1 MGRAKQPGV
10 VSSARK
16 PCLTGSVRKLKNIA
30 ADLHNF
36 IFKWERLNDEGFSIA
51 SQIVNLEI
59 SKRSEKKSHIK
70 LDCENRVNIEH
81 SENEAELDS
90 DMEDG
95 CTALL
100 AILGKMTHLVSKM
113 EKMSCCTKGICALHT
128 YQEGPSGTQSLLFQ
142 TWPVTHFDDISSKL
156 FDAYKQ
162 ELALKQI
169 VVNEIAH
176 ISDPNLS
183 LVFLSSWLYQPYI
196 EDINKVLLESLLLE
210 TGHRMLT

>member
-1 MGRAKQPGV
+1 
-10 VSSARK
+10 
-16 PCLTGSVRKLKNIA
+16 
-30 ADLHNF
+30 
-36 IFKWERLNDEGFSIA
+36 
-51 SQIVNLEI
+51 
-59 SKRSEKKSHIK
+59 
-70 LDCENRVNIEH
+70 
-81 SENEAELDS
+81 
-90 DMEDG
+90 
-95 CTALL
+95 
-100 AILGKMTHLVSKM
+100 M
-113 EKMSCCTKGICALHT
+113 EKSYTEDEAQGFVIFDPFFLNCNLINSNPSFPIFTCFVFWDLVFLHANNT
-128 YQEGPSGTQSLLFQ
+128 H
-142 TWPVTHFDDISSKL
+142 VTHPSMNAVEFNELQGRHFNFLISFSDEISSKL

>member
-1 MGRAKQPGV
+1 METKQQGV

-16 PCLTGSVRKLKNIA
+16 PCLSGSVRKLKNIA

-36 IFKWERLNDEGFSIA
+36 ILKWERLNDEGFSIA

-70 LDCENRVNIEH
+70 LDWENRVNIEH

-90 DMEDG
+90 DLEDG

-100 AILGKMTHLVSKM
+100 AILGKM
-113 EKMSCCTKGICALHT
+113 
-128 YQEGPSGTQSLLFQ
+128 EGPSGTQSLLFQ
-142 TWPVTHFDDISSKL
+142 TWPVTHFDEISSKL

-162 ELALKQI
+162 ELNLKQI